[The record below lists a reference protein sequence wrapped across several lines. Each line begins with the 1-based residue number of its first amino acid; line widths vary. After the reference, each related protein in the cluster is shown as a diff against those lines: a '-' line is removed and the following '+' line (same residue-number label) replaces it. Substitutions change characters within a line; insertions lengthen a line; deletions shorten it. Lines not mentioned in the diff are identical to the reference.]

1 MPVRRKSKP
10 SATPNP
16 TVAKDV
22 SHEAA
27 LAAPKKKK
35 QSMAD
40 VMEEARG
47 GLGRGKVAY

>member
-10 SATPNP
+10 SAKTPETAKP
-16 TVAKDV
+16 PVAK
-22 SHEAA
+22 
-27 LAAPKKKK
+27 AAPKKKK

-47 GLGRGKVAY
+47 GRGRGSVY